1 MKKPSNAKVSSSATP
16 QEPAPP
22 GRLNGETLIAAIT
35 SMTDDNDHIA
45 CVNAWLDP
53 AERRL
58 PPAGLVSAL
67 DRGFAALWQRANQTL
82 ADVTLIA
89 ITDRVLHTAAEGY
102 PFLSHLHVDETGL
115 RSQAL
120 HEHVGAVKREE
131 LAAGIRF
138 VLTEFLTVLGNLTA
152 NILTPALYSELSQ
165 TALPEALSEDAQP
178 GPAPQYSASDKRD
191 WGTAE

>member
-1 MKKPSNAKVSSSATP
+1 RHEPQAAELQLAVRSGLQRTPGTMKKPSNAKVSSSATP

-67 DRGFAALWQRANQTL
+67 DRGFAALWQRAN
-82 ADVTLIA
+82 
-89 ITDRVLHTAAEGY
+89 
-102 PFLSHLHVDETGL
+102 
-115 RSQAL
+115 
-120 HEHVGAVKREE
+120 
-131 LAAGIRF
+131 
-138 VLTEFLTVLGNLTA
+138 
-152 NILTPALYSELSQ
+152 
-165 TALPEALSEDAQP
+165 
-178 GPAPQYSASDKRD
+178 
-191 WGTAE
+191 